1 MSRVLEKVI
10 TIAQFADSTKVTDKK
25 VKQSDCFILRKHIR
39 QRNIRFLFLH
49 LEMYLAIIGT
59 LRE

>member
-25 VKQSDCFILRKHIR
+25 VKQSSDYYIL
-39 QRNIRFLFLH
+39 
-49 LEMYLAIIGT
+49 
-59 LRE
+59 